1 MNEGM
6 SDVILACAG
15 LSKIFRQGET
25 EVPVLTGI
33 NLKVGAGET
42 AAIVGASG
50 SGKSTLLHLLGGLD
64 APTAGTVHLLGNDL
78 SKVSESERGRLRNE
92 SLGFVYQF
100 HHLLPEFT
108 ALENVAMPLLIRRMA
123 KAEAEKRA
131 AAILT
136 EVGLGGRLKHR
147 PGELSGGERQRAALA
162 RALVTQPACIL
173 ADEPTG
179 NLDRHTADEVFALML
194 RLNTVHGTS
203 LVIVT
208 HDMALAASCQRRLLL
223 CDGRLAPLEAAQ
235 AALAPGAH

>member
-1 MNEGM
+1 M
-6 SDVILACAG
+6 SDAVLSCAG

-25 EVPVLTGI
+25 EVPVLTGVD
-33 NLKVGAGET
+33 LKVGAGET

-64 APTAGTVHLLGNDL
+64 TPTAGSVHLMGRDL
-78 SKVSESERGRLRNE
+78 SVVSDTERGRLRNE
-92 SLGFVYQF
+92 ALGFVYQF

-123 KAEAEKRA
+123 KAEAERQA
-131 AAILT
+131 TAILT
-136 EVGLGGRLKHR
+136 EVGLGARLKHR

-179 NLDRHTADEVFALML
+179 NLDRHTADEVFALMMH
-194 RLNTVHGTS
+194 LNAAHGTS

-208 HDMALAASCQRRLLL
+208 HDMALAASCQRRLVLQ
-223 CDGRLAPLEAAQ
+223 DGELRSA
-235 AALAPGAH
+235 G